1 MDDRHQN
8 THADRTDSKTAEPFV
23 TMGLSVFAYAKPAEI
38 EGQPVF
44 TIHAADGSHIGTAPS
59 RPQSAYTPIG
69 DTKSSD
75 AITPESFATVRS
87 GTFSA
92 WNARTS
98 ARHVAS

>member
-8 THADRTDSKTAEPFV
+8 SHTDRTDSKTAEPFI

-59 RPQSAYTPIG
+59 RDHAHAAMIQHGLIPMAL
-69 DTKSSD
+69 
-75 AITPESFATVRS
+75 
-87 GTFSA
+87 
-92 WNARTS
+92 
-98 ARHVAS
+98 H